1 MHTELSRTDHRRL
14 DDALDSLG
22 RLIQSE
28 RASLARLARREG
40 LSAEDAID
48 CVQDGCCT
56 FLRLA
61 QVGQVPEN
69 AAELPAFLAT
79 IVKNAARNRRRLHH
93 LSRPHDPIDAIEPA
107 AADLSTDQL
116 LARAE
121 DHVRLKA
128 CVDRLCD
135 TQKAVVTWRLLDEQP
150 GEDVADAL
158 GISRGYVDV
167 LLHRAKIQLRA
178 CLTDAELR
186 A

>member
-1 MHTELSRTDHRRL
+1 MHTEISRNAGRRL
-14 DDALDSLG
+14 DDALDDLG

-28 RASLARLARREG
+28 RAKLARLARREG
-40 LSAEDAID
+40 LGAEDAID

-61 QVGQVPEN
+61 QVGEVP
-69 AAELPAFLAT
+69 ADASELPAFLAT

-93 LSRPHDPIDAIEPA
+93 VARPHEAIDAIDPPGDDA
-107 AADLSTDQL
+107 STEQL
-116 LARAE
+116 LSRAE
-121 DHVRLKA
+121 DHVRLRA
-128 CVDRLCD
+128 CVDRRCD

-150 GEDVADAL
+150 GENVAEAL

-178 CLTDAELR
+178 CLTDDEPDA
-186 A
+186 